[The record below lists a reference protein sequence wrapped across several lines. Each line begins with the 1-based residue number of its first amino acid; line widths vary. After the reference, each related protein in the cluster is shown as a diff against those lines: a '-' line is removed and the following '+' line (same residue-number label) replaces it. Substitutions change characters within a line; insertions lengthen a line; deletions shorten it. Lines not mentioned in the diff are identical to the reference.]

1 MGGPLKALER
11 FLKTAAGWLLAL
23 AWLRPWRD
31 GRAQRL
37 LTTAKDVFVV
47 RIDNRVGEALLTTP
61 LVAALAPRFRV
72 HLVVHERCARVLEG
86 LPGLHALHTVSTREA
101 RWGLLSAKTRALR
114 ALARDAVVVSAATTS
129 EYSGTQALFARA
141 LAGRGALIGPAQ
153 GPAAAL
159 ADLAVP
165 EDPRRPSEVARR
177 LHLLTPLGLGGEP
190 AALRGAGPGAAEPGG
205 AVGLGGEP
213 RLAFREP
220 RPGPEVTAFAAGLGR
235 PFALVNAGGRLG
247 ERRVPPAVF
256 AEAARW
262 LEARG
267 LAVVAT
273 WGPGEEPLA
282 RQLGGTLAP
291 ATGLDDLAFL
301 MRQARLVVC
310 NNTGP
315 MHLAVAVGAPTV
327 ALFLRM
333 PPARWGHH
341 HAPHRMVD
349 LTPAAPDAAAMSRL
363 AVAALEDFFR
373 DRDPLSSGR
382 SPPSAGLGPG

>member
-1 MGGPLKALER
+1 MPAGPLKALER
-11 FLKTAAGWLLAL
+11 FLKTVAGWLLAL
-23 AWLRPWRD
+23 AWLRPWRA
-31 GRAQRL
+31 GRARRL
-37 LTTAKDVFVV
+37 LATATEAFVV
-47 RIDNRVGEALLTTP
+47 RIDDRVGEALLTTP

-86 LPGLHALHTVSTREA
+86 LPGVHALHAVSTREA

-114 ALARDAVVVSAATTS
+114 ALARGAVVVSAANTS

-141 LAGRGALIGPAQ
+141 LAGHAALLGPAQ

-165 EDPRRPSEVARR
+165 EDPRLPAEAARR
-177 LHLLTPLGLGGEP
+177 LHLLAPLGLT
-190 AALRGAGPGAAEPGG
+190 GA
-205 AVGLGGEP
+205 P

-220 RPGPEVTAFAAGLGR
+220 RPGEAARAFRAGLGR
-235 PFALVNAGGRLG
+235 PFAVVNAGGRLG

-256 AEAARW
+256 AAAARA

-282 RQLGGTLAP
+282 RAVGGALAP
-291 ATGLDDLAFL
+291 PTSLDDLAWL
-301 MRQARLVVC
+301 MREARLVVC

-333 PPARWGHH
+333 PLARWGHPFP
-341 HAPHRMVD
+341 PHRMVD
-349 LTPAAPDAAAMSRL
+349 LTPAAPDVEAMSR
-363 AVAALEDFFR
+363 ATTAALEDFFR
-373 DRDPLSSGR
+373 GGDPLSSSR
-382 SPPSAGLGPG
+382 SSPAATSATSGPV